1 MYANEKKKALAQTVD
16 LARAALGCDAGSLN
30 QIAHPDNVAEFLDV
44 VYKKLCELHDDSI
57 RND

>member
-1 MYANEKKKALAQTVD
+1 MYASEKQKALAQTVD

-30 QIAHPDNVAEFLDV
+30 QLAQPENVAEFLDV

-57 RND
+57 RDD